1 MSTIQELAMGLQE
14 EAINYAFGGMS
25 ILLTACIIVGAWATL
40 KAVIRY
46 VAG

>member
-14 EAINYAFGGMS
+14 EAINYAVGGLSM
-25 ILLTACIIVGAWATL
+25 LLTTCIIVGAWTTL